1 MIPAQPNR
9 QEGQQTRARRHAEE
23 CGHANLIEPLN
34 QQVHGNEHDRRSGCS
49 RPARPQ
55 SSRQRGCAANI
66 RQPGNQ
72 RRIRF
77 RMVRNLAQAKV
88 GVLQGHA
95 ALGNIVNQPVGRSER
110 LIILGRG
117 AHHAHERMGEPG
129 IGTHGSRADA
139 RLHVN
144 IGVGGIVDGH
154 RLVGDID
161 VHRIEPIR
169 RRHRDNRRVYVHRVR
184 AIIEHG
190 FRQAQREIEGVA
202 GVLFLAVQGLTLST
216 FFTFSARGKLPLG
229 DARRTARR
237 HMCHRLAVSTHEGTQ
252 GGSHAP
258 PPARAMP
265 GGHRRSGYGYRG
277 RARRGLYTAE
287 PLCRMR
293 IGNLRDHTRHR
304 DGLGLAVFS
313 DLRDDIAGGL
323 RGGLLRMRYLGRHA
337 LHRLDYG
344 FFGDFLVGY
353 FRLVGHLW
361 SLVERHTGFVDGK
374 KLGIVRIGFHAVR
387 RRNLV
392 KRLTRLLSL
401 LDLLAAVGKRLT
413 QLGVVHFGERHGE
426 EISRAANTPRVL
438 IGWVVAV
445 LLGVLRH
452 SIP

>member
-1 MIPAQPNR
+1 MIPTQPNR
-9 QEGQQTRARRHAEE
+9 QEGQQTRTRRHAEKR
-23 CGHANLIEPLN
+23 GHANLIEPLN
-34 QQVHGNEHDRRSGCS
+34 QQVHGNEHDRRSGCG

-55 SSRQRGCAANI
+55 RRRQRGCAANI

-88 GVLQGHA
+88 GILQGHA

-129 IGTHGSRADA
+129 IGAHGSRADA

-144 IGVGGIVDGH
+144 IGVGGVVDGH
-154 RLVGDID
+154 RLVGDINI
-161 VHRIEPIR
+161 HRIEPIR
-169 RRHRDNRRVYVHRVR
+169 RRHRNNRRVYVHRIR
-184 AIIEHG
+184 AIVEHG
-190 FRQAQREIEGVA
+190 LRQAQREIEGVA
-202 GVLFLAVQGLTLST
+202 GVLFLAVQGLTPGA
-216 FFTFSARGKLPLG
+216 FFAFGARGELPLG
-229 DARRTARR
+229 NACNTARCR
-237 HMCHRLAVSTHEGTQ
+237 VRRRLTACTHEGTQ

-258 PPARAMP
+258 PSARAAP
-265 GGHRRSGYGYRG
+265 GGHGRSGYGYRG
-277 RARRGLYTAE
+277 CARRGLYTAE
-287 PLCRMR
+287 PLCRVR
-293 IGNLRDHTRHR
+293 IGYLRDHARHG

-323 RGGLLRMRYLGRHA
+323 RGRLLRMRYLRRHA
-337 LHRLDYG
+337 LHRLDDG

-353 FRLVGHLW
+353 LRLVGHLRG
-361 SLVERHTGFVDGK
+361 LVERHTGFVDGK
-374 KLGIVRIGFHAVR
+374 KLGVVRISFHAVR
-387 RRNLV
+387 RRNLI

-401 LDLLAAVGKRLT
+401 FDLLAAVGKSLT

>member
-9 QEGQQTRARRHAEE
+9 QEGQQTRARRHAEKR
-23 CGHANLIEPLN
+23 GHANLIEPLN
-34 QQVHGNEHDRRSGCS
+34 QQVHGNEHDRRSGCG

-55 SSRQRGCAANI
+55 SRRQRGCAANI

-77 RMVRNLAQAKV
+77 RVVRNLAQAKV
-88 GVLQGHA
+88 GILQGHA

-129 IGTHGSRADA
+129 VGTHAARADA

-144 IGVGGIVDGH
+144 IGVGGVVDGH
-154 RLVGDID
+154 RLVGDINI
-161 VHRIEPIR
+161 HRIEPIR

-202 GVLFLAVQGLTLST
+202 GVFFLAVQGLTLGA
-216 FFTFSARGKLPLG
+216 FFTFGARGELPLG

-237 HMCHRLAVSTHEGTQ
+237 HVCHRLAVSTHEGTQ

-258 PPARAMP
+258 PSARATP
-265 GGHRRSGYGYRG
+265 GGHRRGGYGYRG
-277 RARRGLYTAE
+277 CARCGLYTAE

-293 IGNLRDHTRHR
+293 IGHLRNHARHG

-323 RGGLLRMRYLGRHA
+323 RGRLLRMRYLGRHA

-353 FRLVGHLW
+353 LRLVGHLW

-374 KLGIVRIGFHAVR
+374 KLGIVCIGFHAVR

-401 LDLLAAVGKRLT
+401 LDLLAAVGKSLT
-413 QLGVVHFGERHGE
+413 QLGVVHFGERDGE